1 MQTAIKYSIIFL
13 FACSISIIGFGQPIN
28 QKDSNG
34 KKTGLWK
41 TKYENDSIKS
51 VGYYKAGKAVGLWS
65 YYYDTGELMA
75 YMEHLTDGITINF
88 KLFDPSGP
96 RIAEGL
102 YVNNKK
108 DGPWMYYGV
117 DSSKVFDEVYSNGVK
132 TGEERVYYPKTG
144 ALYQATQYKNGKKNG
159 YWKQFYSNGILKTD
173 AHFVNDTLQGKTIY
187 FHESGKKQME
197 GVYVNALRHGEFYI
211 YDESGKL
218 IDTLHY
224 KNGVL
229 DEKDQLR
236 LMKKDDQSKTY
247 PEDILYQGGYE
258 QYNPNNKG
266 DGGY

>member
-1 MQTAIKYSIIFL
+1 MHTSIRYILTFSIICFIPL
-13 FACSISIIGFGQPIN
+13 MGFSQPIN
-28 QKDSNG
+28 QKDGNG

-41 TKYENDSIKS
+41 NKYENDSLKS
-51 VGYYKAGKAVGLWS
+51 TGYYKAGKPIGLWT
-65 YYYDTGELMA
+65 YYYDTGQLMA

-102 YVNNKK
+102 YINNKK
-108 DGPWMYYGV
+108 DGKWLYYSV
-117 DSSKVFDEVYSNGVK
+117 DSSKVFDEVYIKGVK
-132 TGEERVYYPKTG
+132 EGEERVYYPGTG
-144 ALYQATQYKNGKKNG
+144 ALFQATLYSKGKKNG

-173 AHFVNDTLQGKTIY
+173 AHFINDTLQGKTIY
-187 FHESGKKQME
+187 YHETGKKQME
-197 GVYVNALRHGEFYI
+197 GVYVDALRDGEFFI

-224 KNGVL
+224 KKGKL

-247 PEDILYQGGYE
+247 PEDVIYQGGYE
-258 QYNPNNKG
+258 QYNPN
-266 DGGY
+266 